1 MPAGKSRER
10 RMTMMQSSCLV
21 AFLAMMATSVN
32 AFSSPVFQE
41 QRTMQKTA
49 PSKLEGVEIEL
60 PDFDELFDR
69 IQQVSPLT
77 KSAIEGRTGGFE
89 EADAN
94 GKSSSPC
101 HDPSSNTIGWL
112 PRLDHRPFES
122 IIANLCTTFSTIL
135 CSYVDR
141 FFGIEMDQYRIE
153 QKKAGSPN

>member
-1 MPAGKSRER
+1 
-10 RMTMMQSSCLV
+10 MTMIQSSCLV
-21 AFLAMMATSVN
+21 AFLAMMATSSVN

-41 QRTMQKTA
+41 QRIMQKTA
-49 PSKLEGVEIEL
+49 PSKMEGVEIEL

-94 GKSSSPC
+94 GKSSSSPC
-101 HDPSSNTIGWL
+101 HDPSSKMIGWL
-112 PRLDHRPFES
+112 PRVDPRPFECM
-122 IIANLCTTFSTIL
+122 IPNLFTTFFYIR

-141 FFGIEMDQYRIE
+141 FFGIEMDQYRNE
-153 QKKAGSPN
+153 QTKAGAPN